1 MGALTDAL
9 AAAPTLIF
17 VLFCVLT
24 VVSASGVALSRSL
37 IHAAFS
43 LLGSFMGVAGL
54 YVFLGADFLAGA
66 QVLIYVG
73 GILILLLFGVML
85 TRRTDELSLSVA
97 TVQFGPGI
105 VLSGLVFASLLFV
118 ALNTQWQTPAKPY
131 PMTPTTEAIG
141 YRFLGEQLLPFEA
154 SSVLLLVALVGAATL
169 VRRPAVPEAK
179 PAQGA
184 TPAKGAR

>member
-1 MGALTDAL
+1 MGALEDAL

-17 VLFCVLT
+17 VLFCAIT
-24 VVSASGVALSRSL
+24 VVSAFGVALARRL

-43 LLGSFMGVAGL
+43 LLGCFVGVAGL

-85 TRRTDELSLSVA
+85 TRRSDELSLSVA
-97 TVQFGPGI
+97 TVQLGPGV
-105 VLSGLVFASLLFV
+105 VLAGLVFASLLFV
-118 ALNTQWQTPAKPY
+118 ALNTRWQTPATPY
-131 PMTPTTEAIG
+131 AMTPTTEAIG
-141 YRFLGEQLLPFEA
+141 HRFLGEQLLPFEA

-169 VRRPAVPEAK
+169 VRRPPPPPQAAPPSEPRA
-179 PAQGA
+179 
-184 TPAKGAR
+184 